1 MLKTSFSIPTL
12 LADVGMNRPEYTSA
26 NAKDTY
32 IVTRDIHR
40 SVKIDAVVTVGRWQK
55 WNKHKKL
62 MGLKNNFHAFGFRP
76 FLNKTAVRGTTL
88 V

>member
-55 WNKHKKL
+55 
-62 MGLKNNFHAFGFRP
+62 
-76 FLNKTAVRGTTL
+76 
-88 V
+88 